1 MKKKHHEVIRVGDRV
16 VVKADKF
23 IIRVGYPIIWKDLF
37 WEVAESEDLK
47 NAGKILGVHLDDFR
61 IIKEIAHK
69 KAAIQRFGGNIR
81 QIIYYPGPDQVR
93 EQIEKEANNG
103 IWFLPVMST
112 PPKEDDY
119 LIAGPYVSHYG
130 MKSFAESQ
138 VGHTFYVIKK
148 RIAKTG
154 KRFAPSYYGYGEDAE
169 YEPGGLEDE
178 RTHVILELSNGFEIE
193 QIHVEKMINDFY

>member
-47 NAGKILGVHLDDFR
+47 KAGNILGVHLDDFR

-69 KAAIQRFGGNIR
+69 KAAIQRFGGSTR
-81 QIIYYPGPDQVR
+81 QIIYYPSPEDVQKVIDL
-93 EQIEKEANNG
+93 QSDNG
-103 IWFLPVMST
+103 IVLMPSNN
-112 PPKEDDY
+112 PPKEED
-119 LIAGPYVSHYG
+119 LSLAGPYISRYG
-130 MKSFAESQ
+130 LKVEAHSA
-138 VGHTFYVIKK
+138 VGDNFYVIKK

-193 QIHVEKMINDFY
+193 QIHVEKMINDSY

>member
-47 NAGKILGVHLDDFR
+47 NAGKILGVDLDDFR

-81 QIIYYPGPDQVR
+81 QIIYYPSPEDVQKL
-93 EQIEKEANNG
+93 IESQSNDGIVLMISNN
-103 IWFLPVMST
+103 
-112 PPKEDDY
+112 PPKEED
-119 LIAGPYVSHYG
+119 LSLAGPYISRYG
-130 MKSFAESQ
+130 LKVEAQSA
-138 VGHTFYVIKK
+138 VGDNFYVIKK

-154 KRFAPSYYGYGEDAE
+154 KRFAPSHYGYGEDAE

-193 QIHVEKMINDFY
+193 QIHVEKMINDSY

>member
-47 NAGKILGVHLDDFR
+47 NAGKILGVDLDDFR

-81 QIIYYPGPDQVR
+81 QIIYYPSPEEVQLVIDSQSENGFVLMPM
-93 EQIEKEANNG
+93 NN
-103 IWFLPVMST
+103 
-112 PPKEDDY
+112 PPKEED
-119 LIAGPYVSHYG
+119 LSLVGPYISRYG
-130 MKSFAESQ
+130 FKVEAQSAIGDS
-138 VGHTFYVIKK
+138 FYVTKK

-193 QIHVEKMINDFY
+193 QIHVEKMINDSY

>member
-23 IIRVGYPIIWKDLF
+23 IIRIGYPVIWKDLF

-47 NAGKILGVHLDDFR
+47 NAGKILGVDLDDFR

-81 QIIYYPGPDQVR
+81 QIIYYPSPEDVQKL
-93 EQIEKEANNG
+93 IESQSNDGFLLMVANN
-103 IWFLPVMST
+103 
-112 PPKEDDY
+112 PPKEED
-119 LIAGPYVSHYG
+119 LSLAGPYISRYG
-130 MKSFAESQ
+130 FKVEAQSC
-138 VGHTFYVIKK
+138 VGDSFYVIKK

-154 KRFAPSYYGYGEDAE
+154 KRFAPSHYGYGEDAE
-169 YEPGGLEDE
+169 YEPGGLEGE

-193 QIHVEKMINDFY
+193 QIHVEKMINGFY